1 MVLLAVIFTSIYS
14 SGSVRPGAGALREF
28 RLVWEFSSRLDAAVG
43 GKCPDAGPV
52 GTRPEFVKKTLRCS
66 CLWLGG

>member
-1 MVLLAVIFTSIYS
+1 MYTPLGEWGLALGLVHY
-14 SGSVRPGAGALREF
+14 EF

-43 GKCPDAGPV
+43 GKCLDAGHV
-52 GTRPEFVKKTLRCS
+52 GTKQKFVEDTLRCS